1 MIGSFGFVPA
11 RSDFVL
17 GGTIGE
23 TMAWIAIHCRKVAE
37 EHMAIAEKAESGSRI
52 IFRTAGAGSPIESRL
67 PQILRERFSYEKETS
82 ERLFKLDRAS
92 IYGGFHLYVL
102 R

>member
-37 EHMAIAEKAESGSRI
+37 EHMAIAEKAEELMNSFLDNRHV
-52 IFRTAGAGSPIESRL
+52 RTGLRTFARL
-67 PQILRERFSYEKETS
+67 HR
-82 ERLFKLDRAS
+82 RAAWQYLEMARRAEAARRTGCQDFDLADVAS
-92 IYGGFHLYVL
+92 V
-102 R
+102 